1 MQPGM
6 NAIVLPEP
14 SGIWADAD
22 DSVDP
27 VAAVELSFMAGADEA
42 DCSAAGAD
50 VAAALL
56 VAAALVAAVLVAAV
70 LVAASPDDEHAA
82 NNSMVAADMATAAR
96 PSVKRDM
103 NTPFVVRQ
111 RYLRM
116 PRWAVHGSKSHTLRC
131 ADNSRIAGKIS
142 CLTGVVNKN
151 WPGWFTC
158 RRTSRFEQTGSVE
171 LVKSDGN
178 DQNGSDGHGLPKWL
192 NLDQDQ
198 TVVQDSRDHHPH
210 SCAEDCAASTE

>member
-1 MQPGM
+1 M

-103 NTPFVVRQ
+103 NTPFGGPTALFTHAEVGSARIEIAHPSVRGQ
-111 RYLRM
+111 Q
-116 PRWAVHGSKSHTLRC
+116 PDCW
-131 ADNSRIAGKIS
+131 
-142 CLTGVVNKN
+142 
-151 WPGWFTC
+151 
-158 RRTSRFEQTGSVE
+158 
-171 LVKSDGN
+171 
-178 DQNGSDGHGLPKWL
+178 
-192 NLDQDQ
+192 QDQ
-198 TVVQDSRDHHPH
+198 LPYRRCQQKLARLVYLPADFKI
-210 SCAEDCAASTE
+210 